1 MMSPSDLLAT
11 PSSEC
16 LQERCSRHRH
26 WETYDNKTN
35 LKQLTEQH
43 ANSAIQH
50 QLTLKTRR
58 KLKTGLR
65 IFRSKTNQL
74 QVVSLGISPLLNS
87 RLISE
92 LSHVVLLKATSEPRA
107 GKDGQ
112 LFSRSHNR
120 RIQMPLALFLG
131 VYPPVLIRPLDLD
144 VP

>member
-1 MMSPSDLLAT
+1 MQTVL
-11 PSSEC
+11 SSIS
-16 LQERCSRHRH
+16 LHSRH
-26 WETYDNKTN
+26 NTN
-35 LKQLTEQH
+35 
-43 ANSAIQH
+43 S
-50 QLTLKTRR
+50 
-58 KLKTGLR
+58 KLVLESSVPR
-65 IFRSKTNQL
+65 QNQL

-112 LFSRSHNR
+112 LFSRLHNG